1 MKVFTRNNNERND
14 GKCSITI
21 SRPLKKYKDICGGKN
36 CVELPHL

>member
-21 SRPLKKYKDICGGKN
+21 SRSFLKYKDICGGKN
-36 CVELPHL
+36 CVELPYL